1 MEHPKPRAT
10 LVNNL
15 DQSSQLPD
23 NSESQLELVL
33 SDASFGVSQLSIV
46 DELPDGED
54 NTSSRLDKIK
64 QKRMHKRKQYMEE
77 EVKMDDINLSHA

>member
-54 NTSSRLDKIK
+54 NPSSRLDKTK
-64 QKRMHKRKQYMEE
+64 QKRMLKRKQYMEE